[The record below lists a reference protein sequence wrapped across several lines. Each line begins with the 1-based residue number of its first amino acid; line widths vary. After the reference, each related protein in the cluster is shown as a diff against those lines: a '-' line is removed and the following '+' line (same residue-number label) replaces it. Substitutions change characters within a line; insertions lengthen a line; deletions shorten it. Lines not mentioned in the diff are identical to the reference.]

1 MRSWRKISWVWLV
14 VAAGAIA
21 ALVVGLLPAARNAEA
36 TAARIFTVA
45 GGGDIPGPVPA
56 TSITVRP
63 AAVAANSVGDFF
75 VADTWHDV
83 VRKVAPSGEETV
95 VAGNGMAGSSGDGG
109 PATGAE
115 LDGPV
120 GVAVDSTGDL
130 FIAEGLTNRV
140 RMVAAKSCH
149 SSCPYGLRSTV
160 AGHIYGVAGNGTYGY
175 SGDRGSATAAALG
188 IYDVRKPFVAVG
200 SSGQPGGVAVGL
212 AGDLLIADAN
222 NDRVRLVAASDCSST
237 CPYGLRSTVAGD
249 IYTVAGDGTQGHSGG
264 GGPAASA
271 ELNHPTGIAVDPT
284 GDLVIADASNARV
297 RLVAARSCSAA
308 CSYGL
313 SSTVAGDIYTVAGN
327 GTQSDSGDG
336 GPAISAGLSN
346 PASVAI
352 GPSGDLLIADMG
364 VGNLVRLVAARSCS
378 AACPYG
384 LSSTVAGD
392 IYAVGNG
399 TQSSSGGGRPAVS
412 ASLGS
417 DQGLIGVAVDF
428 AGDLLVADGGS
439 RVRLVAATSCSA
451 ACPFGLGSTVAGDIY
466 TVAGNGKW
474 GYAGAGGAA
483 TAASLY
489 FPIAVAVDSSGDLF
503 VDDFGDDLVAV
514 IAAQTCPAA
523 CPFGLSSTVAG
534 DIYTV
539 AGTGTLS
546 RGYSGDGGIAT
557 TAELASPTGI
567 AVDTSGDLLIADTGN
582 NRIRLVAARSCSA
595 ACPFG
600 LTSTV
605 AGDIYTVAGNGTRG
619 YSGDGGP
626 AVSAKL
632 HFPSRIAVDAKWGLF
647 IADTGNNRIR
657 FVASRSCSAA
667 CPFGLTSTVAGD
679 IYTVAGNGTKGFS
692 GNGGLATSAELDNPQ
707 GLAVDPLG
715 DLLVSDAGNDRV
727 RLVGARSCSAACPYG
742 LRSVAAGNIY
752 TVAGNGRP
760 GFSGDGGPAT
770 SAQLDDFQ
778 GLAVDASGD
787 IIIPDFANNRIRF
800 VASRNC
806 RATCP
811 LALSSTVA
819 GNIYTVAGNGRPGFS
834 GDGGPATS
842 AELFHPTDVSVD
854 AAGGLFIADSGNSR
868 VREVAVARARAKP
881 KLRPLT

>member
-95 VAGNGMAGSSGDGG
+95 VAGNGMAGSSGDRG

-160 AGHIYGVAGNGTYGY
+160 AGDIYGVAGNGTYGY
-175 SGDRGSATAAALG
+175 SGDRRSATAAALG
-188 IYDVRKPFVAVG
+188 IYNVRKPLEA
-200 SSGQPGGVAVGL
+200 GQPGGVAVGL
-212 AGDLLIADAN
+212 GGDLLIADAN
-222 NDRVRLVAASDCSST
+222 NDRVRLVAANDCSST

-249 IYTVAGDGTQGHSGG
+249 IYTVAGNGTQGHSGE

-284 GDLVIADASNARV
+284 GDLVIADASSARV

-308 CSYGL
+308 CPYGL

-364 VGNLVRLVAARSCS
+364 VSNLVRLVAARSCS
-378 AACPYG
+378 SACPYG
-384 LSSTVAGD
+384 LGATIVGD
-392 IYAVGNG
+392 IYTVAGNG

-412 ASLGS
+412 ASLGT
-417 DQGLIGVAVDF
+417 DQGLIGVAVDPV
-428 AGDLLVADGGS
+428 GDLLVADGGS

-451 ACPFGLGSTVAGDIY
+451 ACPFGIGSTVAGDIY

-489 FPIAVAVDSSGDLF
+489 FPIAVAVNSSGDLF
-503 VDDFGDDLVAV
+503 VVNEVDNLVAV
-514 IAAQTCPAA
+514 IAAKTCPAA

-539 AGTGTLS
+539 AGTGTWS
-546 RGYSGDGGIAT
+546 GGYSGDGGIAT
-557 TAELASPTGI
+557 TAELDGPAGI
-567 AVDTSGDLLIADTGN
+567 AVDASGDLLIADTGN
-582 NRIRLVAARSCSA
+582 DRIRLVAARSCSA

-605 AGDIYTVAGNGTRG
+605 AGDIYTVAGNGSRG
-619 YSGDGGP
+619 YSGDHGP

-647 IADTGNNRIR
+647 IADAGNNSIR
-657 FVASRSCSAA
+657 FVAARNCPAA
-667 CPFGLTSTVAGD
+667 CPFGLSSTVAGD

-692 GNGGLATSAELDNPQ
+692 GNGGLATSAELDDPQ
-707 GLAVDPLG
+707 GLAVDASG
-715 DLLVSDAGNDRV
+715 DLLVSDGGNDRV

-752 TVAGNGRP
+752 TVAGSGR
-760 GFSGDGGPAT
+760 
-770 SAQLDDFQ
+770 
-778 GLAVDASGD
+778 V
-787 IIIPDFANNRIRF
+787 
-800 VASRNC
+800 
-806 RATCP
+806 
-811 LALSSTVA
+811 
-819 GNIYTVAGNGRPGFS
+819 GFS

-842 AELFHPTDVSVD
+842 AELFHPADVSVD
-854 AAGGLFIADSGNSR
+854 AAGG
-868 VREVAVARARAKP
+868 
-881 KLRPLT
+881 PLHRRRRQ